1 MADSKFDKSI
11 KIWYGIAAGCLLA
24 GSGLLELVPAAQ
36 AQPASSPSASD
47 SVTVAQPVRSSSSS
61 RSKRIGQQVYE
72 QLPDLPKENDYVSR
86 KTGEVVS
93 SSTLVGRFIR
103 YHRYVKQRP
112 VQNRL
117 DWKLTIADYLQAN
130 ETMFATN
137 YPGNSTLKNNP
148 LEGDREAIASL
159 SREQRDALVE
169 TLVKLFYPKYEELA
183 RQQAQREAATS
194 AANAEASEPQA
205 TPSPPPLPQR
215 GNADL
220 LKP

>member
-1 MADSKFDKSI
+1 
-11 KIWYGIAAGCLLA
+11 
-24 GSGLLELVPAAQ
+24 
-36 AQPASSPSASD
+36 
-47 SVTVAQPVRSSSSS
+47 
-61 RSKRIGQQVYE
+61 
-72 QLPDLPKENDYVSR
+72 LPDLPKENDYVSQR
-86 KTGEVVS
+86 TGEVVS
-93 SSTLVGRFIR
+93 SSTLVGRLIR

-112 VQNRL
+112 VQYRL

-137 YPGNSTLKNNP
+137 YPGNSTFKNNP

-159 SREQRDALVE
+159 SREQRNALVN
-169 TLVKLFYPKYEELA
+169 TLVKLFYPKYEELV
-183 RQQAQREAATS
+183 RQQAQREAAS
-194 AANAEASEPQA
+194 AANSEASEPQE